1 MKLNEIIVIINR
13 LFQKKYNYTNHMKIV
28 DMKTIM
34 SKYFFLNA
42 GTQQFIR
49 DDKSKEYKFDW
60 RSNIKLK
67 ERLKTK
73 STK

>member
-34 SKYFFLNA
+34 SKYFFLMQGLNNLLEM
-42 GTQQFIR
+42 TKVR
-49 DDKSKEYKFDW
+49 
-60 RSNIKLK
+60 NINLT
-67 ERLKTK
+67 EDPI
-73 STK
+73 